1 MSQRTAKKRHSQKPQ
16 HRQARGSAAPVRTPA
31 TAKLESRLDEAKRE
45 LKDNK
50 AAMAVALADE
60 PERHP
65 WWNRHGHA
73 VVFGVGCVMIVVS
86 LVTVNVNRSNADAY
100 EAQAKAATS
109 ALSVVKTQENATTY
123 LASIGAKLAEAGEDS
138 EGYDEI
144 YAAGEELDA
153 LADSD
158 YEYPT
163 DSSASVSD
171 FNDAYDANE
180 KLLDDIEEKSTTLS
194 DLAKKYHADWFESD
208 DSDDADDSSETTSD
222 DNNTEATAETTET
235 TTAESE

>member
-16 HRQARGSAAPVRTPA
+16 HRKSRGSATPMRTPA
-31 TAKLESRLDEAKRE
+31 TAALESRLDEAKRE

-73 VVFGVGCVMIVVS
+73 VVFGVGCVMIAVS
-86 LVTVNVNRSNADAY
+86 LVTVNVNRSNANAY

-123 LASIGAKLAEAGEDS
+123 LASIGAKLSEAGEDS

-144 YAAGEELDA
+144 YAAGEELDT

-163 DSSASVSD
+163 DSDASVSD
-171 FNDAYDANE
+171 FNDAYEANE
-180 KLLDDIEEKSTTLS
+180 KLLDDIEEKSTNLS

-208 DSDDADDSSETTSD
+208 DSDDSSDTADTTETTSD
-222 DNNTEATAETTET
+222 DAATETATET
-235 TTAESE
+235 TTEGE